1 MTIGSPKH
9 FNVTDKAREQAVA
22 FAVLLGAS
30 FQSTKLANSVLRWE
44 WASNHESIDCF
55 CNVIPSEENG
65 FEWESKDWFGA
76 I

>member
-1 MTIGSPKH
+1 MTIDSPKR

-30 FQSTKLANSVLRWE
+30 FQSTTLANSVLLWE
-44 WASNHESIDCF
+44 WVSNHESIDRS